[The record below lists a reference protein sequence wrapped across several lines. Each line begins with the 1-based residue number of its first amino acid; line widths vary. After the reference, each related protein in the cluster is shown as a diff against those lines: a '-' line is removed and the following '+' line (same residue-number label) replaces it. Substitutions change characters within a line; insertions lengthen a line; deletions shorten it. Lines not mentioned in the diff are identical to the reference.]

1 MSSFA
6 HTRKNRKE
14 VSTVSRAKEQKGRQ
28 GKSRKGSAP
37 VAGTNPSD
45 PKRSAQAPMADP
57 LEMRMKGE
65 SHQM

>member
-1 MSSFA
+1 M
-6 HTRKNRKE
+6 
-14 VSTVSRAKEQKGRQ
+14 SRAKEQKGRQ
-28 GKSRKGSAP
+28 GKGRKSSAP

>member
-1 MSSFA
+1 M
-6 HTRKNRKE
+6 
-14 VSTVSRAKEQKGRQ
+14 SRAKEQKGRQ
-28 GKSRKGSAP
+28 EKKRKGTGPLASLNSA
-37 VAGTNPSD
+37 D

>member
-1 MSSFA
+1 M
-6 HTRKNRKE
+6 
-14 VSTVSRAKEQKGRQ
+14 SRAKEAKGRQ
-28 GKSRKGSAP
+28 GKTRKGSAP

-45 PKRSAQAPMADP
+45 PKRSAQTPMAAP

>member
-1 MSSFA
+1 M
-6 HTRKNRKE
+6 
-14 VSTVSRAKEQKGRQ
+14 SRAKEQKGRQ
-28 GKSRKGSAP
+28 GKGRKSSAP

-45 PKRSAQAPMADP
+45 PKRSAQVPMADP